1 MFSDA
6 EKDLFGTVISVSL
19 KGLTGEMKNGIIIL

>member
-6 EKDLFGTVISVSL
+6 KKDLFGTVISVSL
-19 KGLTGEMKNGIIIL
+19 KGLTDEMKNDIIL